1 MGKRII
7 LVEQFGKPT
16 FTSLRTIGNTTVGN
30 NLIVS
35 GSITAQSLV
44 VNTKLD
50 AANVE
55 IEALKAK

>member
-1 MGKRII
+1 MGQSIT
-7 LVEQFGKPT
+7 LVEQFGAPT

-30 NLIVS
+30 NLTVS
-35 GSITAQSLV
+35 SSITAQSLV

>member
-16 FTSLRTIGNTTVGN
+16 FTSLRTIGIASVGN
-30 NLIVS
+30 NLTVS

-44 VNTKLD
+44 VNAKLD
-50 AANVE
+50 TANVE
-55 IEALKAK
+55 IEALKSK

>member
-1 MGKRII
+1 MGQRII

-30 NLIVS
+30 NLTVS

-44 VNTKLD
+44 VNTTSIYSSKH
-50 AANVE
+50 
-55 IEALKAK
+55 KTQRG

>member
-1 MGKRII
+1 MGQGVT
-7 LVEQFGKPT
+7 LVKQFGNPT
-16 FTSLRTIGNTTVGN
+16 FTSLRTIGIASVGN
-30 NLIVS
+30 NLTVS